1 MRSAQAT
8 SNFKAST
15 QTISL
20 LPSPLEG
27 EGLGVR
33 GTILGALPVS
43 RNFKTKSNSPANSIA
58 VLRDYPSP
66 PLPQGERGASVVFV
80 TETTT

>member
-1 MRSAQAT
+1 MVAT
-8 SNFKAST
+8 LDTST
-15 QTISL
+15 SW

-33 GTILGALPVS
+33 GTILSALPVS

-66 PLPQGERGASVVFV
+66 PASLPQGERGASVVFV